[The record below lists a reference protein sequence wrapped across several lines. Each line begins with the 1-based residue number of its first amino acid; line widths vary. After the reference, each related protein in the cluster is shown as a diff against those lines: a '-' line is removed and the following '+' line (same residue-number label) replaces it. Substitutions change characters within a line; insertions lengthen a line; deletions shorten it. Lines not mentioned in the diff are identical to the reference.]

1 MRDVFPSRPLQKNV
15 LLSERFGAYATFA
28 KAAGIF
34 HCVLG
39 TKPGTG
45 KIGQSFHIQ
54 VMNALH
60 SRLKDL
66 LRPFK

>member
-1 MRDVFPSRPLQKNV
+1 M
-15 LLSERFGAYATFA
+15 LLSERFDAYATFA